1 MRGKQVFMEGL
12 IAHGVEYIFGNPG
25 TTESPILDA
34 LLDYPQL
41 RYIVA
46 LHEGVALGA
55 ASYYAQTSGK
65 VAVVNVHV
73 APGLGNSLGMLY
85 NAFKARAPLVV
96 TAGQQ
101 DTRLRLRGPVLGHD
115 LVAMAAPL
123 TKWSVQV
130 ERADEFALIMHRALK
145 IATDPP
151 AGPVFVALPIDVL
164 EQETDL
170 APFVPGRLYRAPEP
184 DPAGVQA
191 AAELLRSARR
201 PAIVVGDDAVSA
213 AAEVAALA
221 EQLGAAVWC
230 EGIRAHQVMP
240 TSHPNFRLGLPFD
253 AVAIRAALDGADV
266 VLLVGGPFFE
276 EVWYAPGSPLPPG
289 AAAIQVES
297 APERLAHNLPVSV
310 GLVSHPRA
318 ALAALRAAIERNERN
333 QRNARGES
341 RAFRDAAAQRNAAL
355 RALKAQDAQAQRARA
370 AKRWDH
376 APISVPRLM
385 AEIEAVLPP
394 DAIVVDESITASIEL
409 ARTVQFERAG
419 DYVGA
424 RGGGIGQALPGALG
438 VKLAH
443 PDRPVVAL
451 SGDGSAMYS
460 IQALWTAAH
469 HDLAVVFVIL
479 NNREYRILKHNMDT
493 YRQRFGAKPDRAYP
507 NMDLVAPD
515 LGFVDLARG
524 MGVEAMRVATPGELR
539 PALEKALGAGRPFLL
554 DVAIEGRA

>member
-1 MRGKQVFMEGL
+1 MESL
-12 IAHGVEYIFGNPG
+12 LAHGVEHIFGNPG

-34 LLDYPQL
+34 LLDYPRL

-55 ASYYAQTSGK
+55 ASYHAQATGRPA
-65 VAVVNVHV
+65 VANVHV

-85 NAFKARAPLVV
+85 NALKARAPLVV

-130 ERADEFALIMHRALK
+130 ERADELALIMHRAVK

-151 AGPVFVALPIDVL
+151 AGPVFVALPIDVM
-164 EQETDL
+164 EQETDQGPL
-170 APFVPGRLYRAPEP
+170 APGRLHRAPAP
-184 DPAGVQA
+184 DPAGVAEAAALLLGGRRPVIVAGDDAAPA
-191 AAELLRSARR
+191 AAELL
-201 PAIVVGDDAVSA
+201 
-213 AAEVAALA
+213 ALA
-221 EQLGAAVWC
+221 ERLGAAVWC
-230 EGIRAHQVMP
+230 EGIRARQVVP
-240 TSHPNFRLGLPFD
+240 SRHPNFRLSLPFD
-253 AVAIRAALDGADV
+253 AVAIRRALDEADV

-289 AAAIQVES
+289 AAAIHVETS
-297 APERLAHNLPVSV
+297 PERLAHNLPVTV
-310 GLVSHPRA
+310 GLVSEPRA
-318 ALAALRAAIERNERN
+318 ALAALRSAVEREAGDAFRAAAAARNEV
-333 QRNARGES
+333 
-341 RAFRDAAAQRNAAL
+341 L

-370 AKRWDH
+370 AKRWDS
-376 APISVPRLM
+376 APISMPRLM
-385 AEIEAVLPP
+385 AEVESALPD
-394 DAIVVDESITASIEL
+394 DAIVVDEAITAGPDL
-409 ARTVQFERAG
+409 ARTIQFERAG

-424 RGGGIGQALPGALG
+424 RGGGIGQALPGAIG
-438 VKLAH
+438 IKLAR

-469 HDLAVVFVIL
+469 HDLAIAFVIL

-493 YRQRFGAKPDRAYP
+493 YRQRFGAKPDRGYP
-507 NMDLVAPD
+507 NMDLVSPD
-515 LGFVDLARG
+515 LGFVDIARG
-524 MGVEAMRVATPGELR
+524 LGVEGMRVGHPAELR
-539 PALEKALGAGRPFLL
+539 PALGRALGAGRPFLL
-554 DVAIEGRA
+554 DVAIEGRP

>member
-1 MRGKQVFMEGL
+1 MRGKNVFMESL

-34 LLDYPQL
+34 LLDYRQL
-41 RYIVA
+41 HYIAA

-65 VAVVNVHV
+65 AAVVNLHV
-73 APGLGNSLGMLY
+73 APGLGNALGMLY
-85 NAFKARAPLVV
+85 NAFKARAPLLV

-170 APFVPGRLYRAPEP
+170 APFPPGRLYRAPEP
-184 DPAGVQA
+184 DPAGIRA
-191 AAELLRSARR
+191 AAELLLDGQR
-201 PAIVVGDDAVSA
+201 PAIVVGDDATSA
-213 AAEVAALA
+213 APEVAALA
-221 EQLGAAVWC
+221 ARIGAAVWC
-230 EGIRAHQVMP
+230 EGIRAHQALP
-240 TSHPNFRLGLPFD
+240 SAHPNFRLGLPFD
-253 AVAIRAALDGADV
+253 TVGIRKALDGADV
-266 VLLVGGPFFE
+266 VLLIGGPFFE

-289 AAAIQVES
+289 AALIQVES
-297 APERLAHNLPVSV
+297 SPERLAQNLAVGV

-318 ALAALRAAIERNERN
+318 ALAALLTAIE
-333 QRNARGES
+333 RGES
-341 RAFRDAAAQRNAAL
+341 RAFREAAARRNDAL
-355 RALKAQDAQAQRARA
+355 RVLKAQDAEAQRARA

-376 APISVPRLM
+376 APISVPRLV
-385 AEIEAVLPP
+385 AEIEAALPP
-394 DAIVVDESITASIEL
+394 DAIVVDESITASVDL
-409 ARTVQFERAG
+409 ARTVQFDRPG

-438 VKLAH
+438 VKLAR

-469 HDLAVVFVIL
+469 HDLAVVFLIL

-493 YRQRFGAKPDRAYP
+493 YRQRFGAKPDRGYP

-524 MGVEAMRVATPGELR
+524 LGVEGARVATPGELG
-539 PALEKALGAGRPFLL
+539 PAIEKALGARRPFLL
-554 DVAIEGRA
+554 DVAVEGRA

>member
-1 MRGKQVFMEGL
+1 MRGKQVFMESL

-25 TTESPILDA
+25 TTESPLLDA

-41 RYIVA
+41 QYIVA

-65 VAVVNVHV
+65 PAVVNVHV
-73 APGLGNSLGMLY
+73 APGLGNALGMLY
-85 NAFKARAPLVV
+85 NAFKARAPLLV

-115 LVAMAAPL
+115 LVAMATPL

-130 ERADEFALIMHRALK
+130 ERADEFALIVHRALK

-170 APFVPGRLYRAPEP
+170 APLDPGRLFRAPEP

-191 AAELLRSARR
+191 AAALLREARR
-201 PAIVVGDDAVSA
+201 PVIVVGDEAAGA
-213 AAEVAALA
+213 AAEVTALA
-221 EQLGAAVWC
+221 EELGAAVWC
-230 EGIRAHQVMP
+230 EGIHAHQVLP
-240 TSHPNFRLGLPFD
+240 TAHPNFRLGLPFD
-253 AVAIRAALDGADV
+253 AAAIRGALDGADV
-266 VLLVGGPFFE
+266 VLLLGGPFFE

-289 AAAIQVES
+289 AVAIQVES

-310 GLVSHPRA
+310 GLVGHPRA
-318 ALAALRAAIERNERN
+318 ALKALRAALDGD
-333 QRNARGES
+333 A
-341 RAFRDAAAQRNAAL
+341 AFRENAARRNDTL

-385 AEIEAVLPP
+385 AEIEAALPP
-394 DAIVVDESITASIEL
+394 DAIVVDEAITASLEL
-409 ARTVQFERAG
+409 ARTVQFERTG
-419 DYVGA
+419 DYIGA

-438 VKLAH
+438 VKLAQ
-443 PDRPVVAL
+443 PGRPVVAL

-507 NMDLVAPD
+507 NMDLVSPD
-515 LGFVDLARG
+515 LGYVDLARG
-524 MGVEAMRVATPGELR
+524 MGVEAMRVTTPGELR
-539 PALEKALGAGRPFLL
+539 PALQKALGAGRPFLI
-554 DVAIEGRA
+554 DVAIEGKN

>member
-1 MRGKQVFMEGL
+1 MRGKQVLMESL
-12 IAHGVEYIFGNPG
+12 ITHEVEYVFGNPG

-41 RYIVA
+41 RYVVA

-55 ASYYAQTSGK
+55 ASYYAQARGK
-65 VAVVNVHV
+65 PALVNIHV
-73 APGLGNSLGMLY
+73 APGLGNALGMLY
-85 NAFKARAPLVV
+85 NALKARSPLIV

-130 ERADEFALIMHRALK
+130 ERADEFALIVHRALK

-151 AGPVFVALPIDVL
+151 TGPVFVALPIDVL
-164 EQETDL
+164 EQETDVE
-170 APFVPGRLYRAPEP
+170 PFAPGRLYRAPQP
-184 DPAGVQA
+184 DPEGIRA
-191 AAELLRSARR
+191 AAGLLLGSAR
-201 PAIVVGDDAVSA
+201 PAIVVGDDAASA
-213 AAEVAALA
+213 ATEVAALA
-221 EQLGAAVWC
+221 ERLGAAVWC
-230 EGIRAHQVMP
+230 EGIRMHQVLP
-240 TSHPNFRLGLPFD
+240 SRHPNFRLGLPFD
-253 AVAIRAALDGADV
+253 TVAIRKALDGVDV

-276 EVWYAPGSPLPPG
+276 EVWYAPGSPLPSD
-289 AAAIQVES
+289 ARAIHLES
-297 APERLAHNLPVSV
+297 SPERLALNLPVSI
-310 GLVSHPRA
+310 GLVSHPLA
-318 ALAALRAAIERNERN
+318 GLAALHAAVERG
-333 QRNARGES
+333 AGP
-341 RAFRDAAAQRNAAL
+341 AFREAAARRNDGL
-355 RALKAQDAQAQRARA
+355 RALKAQDAEAQRARA
-370 AKRWDH
+370 VKRWDH
-376 APISVPRLM
+376 APISVPRFM
-385 AEIEAVLPP
+385 AELESALPP
-394 DAIVVDESITASIEL
+394 EAIVVDESITASIDL
-409 ARTVQFERAG
+409 ARTVQFEGAG

-443 PDRPVVAL
+443 PDRPVVAV

-493 YRQRFGAKPDRAYP
+493 YRQRFGAKPDRGYP

-524 MGVEAMRVATPGELR
+524 MGVEGARITTPGALR
-539 PALEKALGAGRPFLL
+539 PALDKALGARRPFLL

>member
-1 MRGKQVFMEGL
+1 MRGRQVFMETL
-12 IAHGVEYIFGNPG
+12 IAHGVEHIFGNPG

-85 NAFKARAPLVV
+85 NAFKARVPLAV

-145 IATDPP
+145 VATDPP
-151 AGPVFVALPIDVL
+151 AGPVFVGLPIDVL

-170 APFVPGRLYRAPEP
+170 VPFPPGRLHRTPDP
-184 DPAGVQA
+184 DPAGIQA
-191 AAELLRSARR
+191 AAELLLGSRR
-201 PAIVVGDDAVSA
+201 PAIVVGDDAASG

-230 EGIRAHQVMP
+230 EGIRARQVVP
-240 TSHPNFRLGLPFD
+240 SGHPNFRLGLPFD
-253 AVAIRAALDGADV
+253 AVAIRRALDGADV

-276 EVWYAPGSPLPPG
+276 EVWYAPGSPLPEG
-289 AAAIQVES
+289 AAAIQIES
-297 APERLAHNLPVSV
+297 SPERLAHNLPVRV
-310 GLVSHPRA
+310 GLVSHPRT
-318 ALAALRAAIERNERN
+318 ALSALRAAT
-333 QRNARGES
+333 ARGADA
-341 RAFRDAAAQRNAAL
+341 AFRDAAAERNRAL
-355 RALKAQDAQAQRARA
+355 RALKSQDAQAQRARA

-376 APISVPRLM
+376 APISVPRFA
-385 AEIEAVLPP
+385 AEIEAALPP
-394 DAIVVDESITASIEL
+394 DAIVVDESITASIDL
-409 ARTVQFERAG
+409 VRTVEFESEDA
-419 DYVGA
+419 YVGA

-524 MGVEAMRVATPGELR
+524 MGVEGMRVSKPGELR
-539 PALEKALGAGRPFLL
+539 PALDKALGAGRPFLL

>member
-1 MRGKQVFMEGL
+1 MRGRQVFMESL
-12 IAHGVEYIFGNPG
+12 LAHGVEHIFGNPG

-34 LLDYPQL
+34 LLDYPRL

-55 ASYYAQTSGK
+55 ASYHAQATGRP
-65 VAVVNVHV
+65 AVVNVHV

-85 NAFKARAPLVV
+85 NALKARAPLVV

-130 ERADEFALIMHRALK
+130 ERADELALIMHRAVK

-151 AGPVFVALPIDVL
+151 AGPVFVALPIDVM
-164 EQETDL
+164 EQETDQGPL
-170 APFVPGRLYRAPEP
+170 APGRLHRAPAP
-184 DPAGVQA
+184 DPAGVAEAAALLLGGRRPVIVAGDDAAPA
-191 AAELLRSARR
+191 AAELL
-201 PAIVVGDDAVSA
+201 
-213 AAEVAALA
+213 ALA
-221 EQLGAAVWC
+221 ERLGAAVWC
-230 EGIRAHQVMP
+230 EGIRARQVVP
-240 TSHPNFRLGLPFD
+240 SRHPNFRLSLPFD
-253 AVAIRAALDGADV
+253 AVAIRRALDEADV

-289 AAAIQVES
+289 AAAIHVETS
-297 APERLAHNLPVSV
+297 PERLAHNLPVTV
-310 GLVSHPRA
+310 GLVSEPRA
-318 ALAALRAAIERNERN
+318 ALAALRSAVEREAGDAFRAAAAARNEV
-333 QRNARGES
+333 
-341 RAFRDAAAQRNAAL
+341 L

-370 AKRWDH
+370 AKRWDS
-376 APISVPRLM
+376 APISMPRLM
-385 AEIEAVLPP
+385 AEVESALPD
-394 DAIVVDESITASIEL
+394 DAIVVDEAITAGPDL
-409 ARTVQFERAG
+409 ARTIQFERAG

-424 RGGGIGQALPGALG
+424 RGGGIGQALPGAIG
-438 VKLAH
+438 IKLAR

-469 HDLAVVFVIL
+469 HDLAIAFVIL

-493 YRQRFGAKPDRAYP
+493 YRQRFGAKPDRGYP
-507 NMDLVAPD
+507 NMDLVSPD
-515 LGFVDLARG
+515 LGFVDIARG
-524 MGVEAMRVATPGELR
+524 LGVEGMRVGHPAELR
-539 PALEKALGAGRPFLL
+539 PALGRALGAGRPFLL
-554 DVAIEGRA
+554 DVAIEGRP

>member
-1 MRGKQVFMEGL
+1 MRGKQVFMESL
-12 IAHGVEYIFGNPG
+12 IAHGVEHIFGNPG

-41 RYIVA
+41 TYIVA

-55 ASYYAQTSGK
+55 ASYYALTAGTP
-65 VAVVNVHV
+65 AVVNLHV
-73 APGLGNSLGMLY
+73 APGLGNALGMLY
-85 NAFKARAPLVV
+85 NAFKARAPLLV

-130 ERADEFALIMHRALK
+130 ERADEFALILHRALK

-164 EQETDL
+164 EQETDV
-170 APFVPGRLYRAPEP
+170 APFPPGRLYRAPEP
-184 DPAGVQA
+184 DPAGIQA
-191 AAELLRSARR
+191 AAELLLGARR
-201 PAIVVGDDAVSA
+201 PVIVAGDDAA
-213 AAEVAALA
+213 AAATEVTALA

-230 EGIRAHQVMP
+230 EGIRTHQVMP
-240 TSHPNFRLGLPFD
+240 TGHPSFRLGLPFD
-253 AVAIRAALDGADV
+253 AVAIRRALDDADV

-276 EVWYAPGSPLPPG
+276 EVWYAPGSPLPPS
-289 AAAIQVES
+289 AAAIQVEL
-297 APERLAHNLPVSV
+297 APERLAQNLPVRV

-318 ALAALRAAIERNERN
+318 ALAALRAALERG
-333 QRNARGES
+333 AS
-341 RAFRDAAAQRNAAL
+341 PAFRAAAAQRNEGL
-355 RALKAQDAQAQRARA
+355 RALKAQEAQAQRARA
-370 AKRWDH
+370 AKRWDQ
-376 APISVPRLM
+376 APISVPRLV
-385 AEIEAVLPP
+385 AEIEAALPP
-394 DAIVVDESITASIEL
+394 DAILVDEAITASLDL
-409 ARTVQFERAG
+409 ARTVQFERPG

-443 PDRPVVAL
+443 PGRPVVAL

-493 YRQRFGAKPDRAYP
+493 YRQRFGGKPDRGYP
-507 NMDLVAPD
+507 NMDLVPPD

-524 MGVEAMRVATPGELR
+524 LGVEGMRVTAPGELR
-539 PALEKALGAGRPFLL
+539 PALDKALGARRPFLL
-554 DVAIEGRA
+554 DVAIEGRP

>member
-1 MRGKQVFMEGL
+1 MRGKQVLMESL
-12 IAHGVEYIFGNPG
+12 IAHGVEYVFGNPG

-34 LLDYPQL
+34 LLDYPHL
-41 RYIVA
+41 RYVVA

-65 VAVVNVHV
+65 PAVVNIHV
-73 APGLGNSLGMLY
+73 APGLGNALGMLY
-85 NAFKARAPLVV
+85 DALKARSPVVV

-130 ERADEFALIMHRALK
+130 ERADEFALIVHRALK

-164 EQETDL
+164 EQETEVE
-170 APFVPGRLYRAPEP
+170 PFPPGHLYRAPEP
-184 DPAGVQA
+184 DPAGVRA
-191 AAELLRSARR
+191 ATELLLGSAR
-201 PAIVVGDDAVSA
+201 PVIVAGDDAAGA
-213 AAEVAALA
+213 ASEVAALA
-221 EQLGAAVWC
+221 EHLGAAVWC
-230 EGIRAHQVMP
+230 EGIRTHQVLP
-240 TSHPNFRLGLPFD
+240 TGHPNFRLGLPFD
-253 AVAIRAALDGADV
+253 AVAIRKALDGADV

-289 AAAIQVES
+289 AKAIHMES
-297 APERLAHNLPVSV
+297 SPERLAHNLPVSV
-310 GLVSHPRA
+310 GLVAHPRA
-318 ALAALRAAIERNERN
+318 ALAALGATVEHGASPAFREAAARRNE
-333 QRNARGES
+333 G
-341 RAFRDAAAQRNAAL
+341 L
-355 RALKAQDAQAQRARA
+355 RALKAQEAEAQRARA
-370 AKRWDH
+370 AKRWDQ
-376 APISVPRLM
+376 APISVPRFM
-385 AEIEAVLPP
+385 AELEAALPA
-394 DAIVVDESITASIEL
+394 DAIVVDESITASIDL
-409 ARTVQFERAG
+409 ARTVQFERPG
-419 DYVGA
+419 DYMGA

-438 VKLAH
+438 VKLTH
-443 PDRPVVAL
+443 PERPVVAV

-493 YRQRFGAKPDRAYP
+493 YRQRFGAKPDRGYP

-515 LGFVDLARG
+515 LGFVDIARG
-524 MGVEAMRVATPGELR
+524 MGVEGARVTTPGALR
-539 PALEKALGAGRPFLL
+539 PALDKALAARRPFLL

>member
-1 MRGKQVFMEGL
+1 MESL

-41 RYIVA
+41 RYVVA

-65 VAVVNVHV
+65 PAVVNIHV
-73 APGLGNSLGMLY
+73 APGLGNALGMLY
-85 NAFKARAPLVV
+85 NALKARSPIVV

-130 ERADEFALIMHRALK
+130 ERADEFALIVHRALK

-164 EQETDL
+164 EQETEVE
-170 APFVPGRLYRAPEP
+170 PFVPGQLYRAPEP
-184 DPAGVQA
+184 DPAGVRA
-191 AAELLRSARR
+191 AAELLLGSAR
-201 PAIVVGDDAVSA
+201 PVIVAGDDAAGA
-213 AAEVAALA
+213 ASEVAALA
-221 EQLGAAVWC
+221 EHLGAAVWC
-230 EGIRAHQVMP
+230 EGIRTHQVLP
-240 TSHPNFRLGLPFD
+240 TGHPNFRLGLPFE
-253 AVAIRAALDGADV
+253 AVAIRKALDGADV

-276 EVWYAPGSPLPPG
+276 EVWYAPGSPLPAG
-289 AAAIQVES
+289 ARAIHVES
-297 APERLAHNLPVSV
+297 SPERLAHNWPVSV

-318 ALAALRAAIERNERN
+318 ALAAIRAAVDRGATSSFHEAARSRN
-333 QRNARGES
+333 G
-341 RAFRDAAAQRNAAL
+341 AL
-355 RALKAQDAQAQRARA
+355 RALKAQDAEAQRARA

-376 APISVPRLM
+376 APIAVPRFM
-385 AEIEAVLPP
+385 AELEAALPP
-394 DAIVVDESITASIEL
+394 EAIVVDESITAGPDL
-409 ARTVQFERAG
+409 ARTVQFEGAG

-443 PDRPVVAL
+443 PDRPVVAV

-469 HDLAVVFVIL
+469 HNLAVVFVIL

-493 YRQRFGAKPDRAYP
+493 YRQRFGAKPDRGYP

-524 MGVEAMRVATPGELR
+524 LGVEGVRVTRPGELR
-539 PALEKALGAGRPFLL
+539 PALDKALGAGRPFLV

>member
-1 MRGKQVFMEGL
+1 MRGRQVFMESL
-12 IAHGVEYIFGNPG
+12 IGHGVEYIFGNPG

-41 RYIVA
+41 KYIVA

-55 ASYYAQTSGK
+55 ASYYAQTAGRP
-65 VAVVNVHV
+65 AVVNVHV

-164 EQETDL
+164 EQETDV
-170 APFVPGRLYRAPEP
+170 APFPPGRLYRAPEP
-184 DPAGVQA
+184 DPAGIQA
-191 AAELLRSARR
+191 AAELLLGARR
-201 PAIVVGDDAVSA
+201 PVIVVGDDAASA
-213 AAEVAALA
+213 TAEVPALA
-221 EQLGAAVWC
+221 ELLGAAVWC
-230 EGIRAHQVMP
+230 EGIRARQVVP
-240 TSHPNFRLGLPFD
+240 SAHPNFRLGLPFD
-253 AVAIRAALDGADV
+253 AVAIRRALDDADV

-276 EVWYAPGSPLPPG
+276 EVWYAPGSPLPAG
-289 AAAIQVES
+289 AAAIQVEAS
-297 APERLAHNLPVSV
+297 PERLAHNLPVGV

-318 ALAALRAAIERNERN
+318 ALAALRAAVERG
-333 QRNARGES
+333 AGH
-341 RAFRDAAAQRNAAL
+341 AFRDAAARRNDAL

-370 AKRWDH
+370 AKRWDQ
-376 APISVPRLM
+376 APISVPRLA
-385 AEIEAVLPP
+385 AEIQAALPA
-394 DAIVVDESITASIEL
+394 DAIVVDEAITASLDL
-409 ARTVQFERAG
+409 ARTVQFERPG

-443 PDRPVVAL
+443 PGRPVVAL

-493 YRQRFGAKPDRAYP
+493 YRQRFGAKPDRGYP

-524 MGVEAMRVATPGELR
+524 MGVEALRVATPGELR
-539 PALEKALGAGRPFLL
+539 PALDKALGARRPFLL
-554 DVAIEGRA
+554 DVAIEGRP

>member
-1 MRGKQVFMEGL
+1 MRGKQVFMESL
-12 IAHGVEYIFGNPG
+12 IGHGVEYIFGNPG

-41 RYIVA
+41 RYVVA

-55 ASYYAQTSGK
+55 ASYYAQTTGK
-65 VAVVNVHV
+65 PAVVNVHV
-73 APGLGNSLGMLY
+73 APGLGNALGMLY

-170 APFVPGRLYRAPEP
+170 APLPPGLLYRTPDP

-191 AAELLRSARR
+191 AAQLLLGARR
-201 PAIVVGDDAVSA
+201 PTIVVGDDAASA
-213 AAEVAALA
+213 AAEVTALA
-221 EQLGAAVWC
+221 EQLGAAIWC
-230 EGIRAHQVMP
+230 EGLRARQTVP
-240 TSHPNFRLGLPFD
+240 SAHPNFRLGLPFD
-253 AVAIRAALDGADV
+253 AAAIRKALDGADV

-276 EVWYAPGSPLPPG
+276 EVWYAPGSPLPPE

-297 APERLAHNLPVSV
+297 SPERLAHNLPVRV
-310 GLVSHPRA
+310 GLVGHPRA
-318 ALAALRAAIERNERN
+318 ALAALGAAI
-333 QRNARGES
+333 ARGENG
-341 RAFRDAAAQRNAAL
+341 ALRDAAAQRNAAL
-355 RALKAQDAQAQRARA
+355 RALKDQEAQAQRARA
-370 AKRWDH
+370 AKRWEH

-385 AEIEAVLPP
+385 VELEAALPP
-394 DAIVVDESITASIEL
+394 DAIVVDESITAGIDL
-409 ARTVQFERAG
+409 ARTVQFDQPG

-493 YRQRFGAKPDRAYP
+493 YRQRFGAKPERAYP

-524 MGVEAMRVATPGELR
+524 LGVEAMRVTTPGELR
-539 PALEKALGAGRPFLL
+539 PALAKALGAGRPFLL

>member
-1 MRGKQVFMEGL
+1 MRGRQVFMESL

-55 ASYYAQTSGK
+55 ASYYAQTTGR

-73 APGLGNSLGMLY
+73 APGLGNALGMLY

-145 IATDPP
+145 IASDPP
-151 AGPVFVALPIDVL
+151 AGPVFVALPIDVM
-164 EQETDL
+164 EQETEL
-170 APFVPGRLYRAPEP
+170 SPEPPGRLHRAPAP
-184 DPAGVQA
+184 DPAGIEA
-191 AAELLRSARR
+191 AARLLLGGRR
-201 PAIVVGDDAVSA
+201 PAIVVGDDAA
-213 AAEVAALA
+213 GATAELTALA

-230 EGIRAHQVMP
+230 EGIRAHQVVP
-240 TSHPNFRLGLPFD
+240 SAHPNFRLGLPFD
-253 AVAIRAALDGADV
+253 AVAIRRALDDADV

-297 APERLAHNLPVSV
+297 SPERLAHNLPVAV
-310 GLVSHPRA
+310 GLVSDPRA
-318 ALAALRAAIERNERN
+318 ALAALRGAVERGAPAAFRSAAAGRNE
-333 QRNARGES
+333 
-341 RAFRDAAAQRNAAL
+341 AL
-355 RALKAQDAQAQRARA
+355 RALKAQDAQAQRTRA
-370 AKRWDH
+370 AKRWDS
-376 APISVPRLM
+376 APISMPRFM
-385 AEIEAVLPP
+385 AEIEGALPP
-394 DAIVVDESITASIEL
+394 DAIVVDESITAGPDL

-438 VKLAH
+438 VKLGH

-469 HDLAVVFVIL
+469 HDLAVAFVIL

-493 YRQRFGAKPDRAYP
+493 FRQRFGAKPDRGYP
-507 NMDLVAPD
+507 NMDLVSPD
-515 LGFVDLARG
+515 LGFVDIARG
-524 MGVEAMRVATPGELR
+524 LGVEGMRVATPGELR
-539 PALEKALGAGRPFLL
+539 TALDRALGAGRPFLL
-554 DVAIEGRA
+554 DVAIEGRP

>member
-1 MRGKQVFMEGL
+1 MESL
-12 IAHGVEYIFGNPG
+12 IAHGVEHIFGNPG

-41 RYIVA
+41 RYIVT

-65 VAVVNVHV
+65 VGVVNVHV
-73 APGLGNSLGMLY
+73 APGLGNALGMLY

-170 APFVPGRLYRAPEP
+170 APLPPGRLYRAPEP
-184 DPAGVQA
+184 DPAGIRA
-191 AAELLRSARR
+191 AAELLLGSQR
-201 PAIVVGDDAVSA
+201 PAIVVGDDAASA

-221 EQLGAAVWC
+221 EQVGAAVWC
-230 EGIRAHQVMP
+230 EGIRARQALP
-240 TSHPNFRLGLPFD
+240 SAHPNFRLGLPFD
-253 AVAIRAALDGADV
+253 AIAIRKALDDVDV

-289 AAAIQVES
+289 AAAIHVES
-297 APERLAHNLPVSV
+297 SPERLAHNLPVSV
-310 GLVSHPRA
+310 GLVSDPRT
-318 ALAALRAAIERNERN
+318 ALAALRAAIERNR
-333 QRNARGES
+333 RGES
-341 RAFRDAAAQRNAAL
+341 RAFRDAAALRNDTL
-355 RALKAQDAQAQRARA
+355 RALKAQDVEAQRARA

-376 APISVPRLM
+376 APISVPRFM
-385 AEIEAVLPP
+385 AEIEAALPP
-394 DAIVVDESITASIEL
+394 DAIVVDESITASIDL

-469 HDLAVVFVIL
+469 HDLPVVFVIL

-493 YRQRFGAKPDRAYP
+493 YRQRFGAKLDRGYP

-515 LGFVDLARG
+515 LGFVDIARG
-524 MGVEAMRVATPGELR
+524 LGVEGMRVSTPSELR
-539 PALEKALGAGRPFLL
+539 PALVKALAAGRPFLL

>member
-1 MRGKQVFMEGL
+1 MRGKQVLMESL

-41 RYIVA
+41 QYVMA

-73 APGLGNSLGMLY
+73 APGLGNALGMLY
-85 NAFKARAPLVV
+85 NAFKARSPLVV

-170 APFVPGRLYRAPEP
+170 GPLPTGRLYRTPEP
-184 DPAGVQA
+184 DPAGVRA
-191 AAELLRSARR
+191 AAELLIGSRS
-201 PAIVVGDDAVSA
+201 PAIVVGDDATPA
-213 AAEVAALA
+213 AGEVAALA
-221 EQLGAAVWC
+221 ERLGAPVWC
-230 EGIRAHQVMP
+230 EGIRMHQALP
-240 TSHPNFRLGLPFD
+240 SAHPNFRLGLPFD
-253 AVAIRAALDGADV
+253 AAAIRRALEGVDV

-276 EVWYAPGSPLPPG
+276 EVWYAPGSPLPPDAG
-289 AAAIQVES
+289 TIHVES
-297 APERLAHNLPVSV
+297 SPDRLAHNLAVSV

-318 ALAALRAAIERNERN
+318 ALSALRAAVE
-333 QRNARGES
+333 AGADP
-341 RAFRDAAAQRNAAL
+341 AFRAAAARRNTKLAD
-355 RALKAQDAQAQRARA
+355 LKAQDAQAQRARA
-370 AKRWDH
+370 AKRWDQT
-376 APISVPRLM
+376 PISVPRLV
-385 AEIEAVLPP
+385 AEIEAALPP
-394 DAIVVDESITASIEL
+394 AAIVVDESITAGIDL
-409 ARTVQFERAG
+409 ARAVQFERPG

-493 YRQRFGAKPDRAYP
+493 YRQRFGAKPDRGYP

-515 LGFVDLARG
+515 LGFVDIARG
-524 MGVEAMRVATPGELR
+524 LGVDGTRVTAPGELR
-539 PALEKALGAGRPFLL
+539 PALEKALALNRPFLL
-554 DVAIEGRA
+554 DVAIEGRP

>member
-1 MRGKQVFMEGL
+1 MRGKQVLMESL
-12 IAHGVEYIFGNPG
+12 IAHEVEYVFGNPG

-41 RYIVA
+41 RYVVA

-55 ASYYAQTSGK
+55 ASYYAQASGK
-65 VAVVNVHV
+65 PAAVNIHV
-73 APGLGNSLGMLY
+73 APGLGNALGMLY
-85 NAFKARAPLVV
+85 NALKARSPLIV

-130 ERADEFALIMHRALK
+130 ERADEFALIVHRALK

-164 EQETDL
+164 EQETDVE
-170 APFVPGRLYRAPEP
+170 PFAPGRLYRAPQP
-184 DPAGVQA
+184 DPEGVQA
-191 AAELLRSARR
+191 AAELLLGSAQ
-201 PAIVVGDDAVSA
+201 PAIVVGDDAASA
-213 AAEVAALA
+213 TSEVAALA
-221 EQLGAAVWC
+221 ERLGAAVWC
-230 EGIRAHQVMP
+230 EGIRMHQALP
-240 TSHPNFRLGLPFD
+240 SRHPNFRLGLPFD
-253 AVAIRAALDGADV
+253 TVAIRKALDGVDV

-289 AAAIQVES
+289 ARAIHLES
-297 APERLAHNLPVSV
+297 SPERLALNLPVSV

-318 ALAALRAAIERNERN
+318 GLAALHAAVERG
-333 QRNARGES
+333 AGP
-341 RAFRDAAAQRNAAL
+341 AFREAAARRNDGL
-355 RALKAQDAQAQRARA
+355 RALKARDAEAQRARA
-370 AKRWDH
+370 VKRWDH
-376 APISVPRLM
+376 APISVPRFM
-385 AEIEAVLPP
+385 AELESALPP
-394 DAIVVDESITASIEL
+394 EAIVVDESITASIDL
-409 ARTVQFERAG
+409 ARTVQFEGSG

-438 VKLAH
+438 VKLAR
-443 PDRPVVAL
+443 PDRPVVAV

-493 YRQRFGAKPDRAYP
+493 YRQRFGAKPDRGYP

-524 MGVEAMRVATPGELR
+524 MGVEGARVTTPGELR
-539 PALEKALGAGRPFLL
+539 PALDKALGARRPFLL

>member
-1 MRGKQVFMEGL
+1 MRGRQVFMESL
-12 IAHGVEYIFGNPG
+12 LAHGVEHIFGNPG

-55 ASYYAQTSGK
+55 ASYHAQATGRP
-65 VAVVNVHV
+65 AVVNVHV

-85 NAFKARAPLVV
+85 NALKARAPLVL

-115 LVAMAAPL
+115 LVAMAAPI

-130 ERADEFALIMHRALK
+130 ERADELALIMHRAIK

-151 AGPVFVALPIDVL
+151 AGPVFVALPIDVM
-164 EQETDL
+164 EQETDQGPL
-170 APFVPGRLYRAPEP
+170 PPGRLHRTPPP
-184 DPAGVQA
+184 DPAGIAEAAALLAGSRRPVVVAGDDAAPA
-191 AAELLRSARR
+191 AAEL
-201 PAIVVGDDAVSA
+201 V
-213 AAEVAALA
+213 ALA

-230 EGIRAHQVMP
+230 EGIRAQQVVP
-240 TSHPNFRLGLPFD
+240 SRHPNFRLSLPFD
-253 AVAIRAALDGADV
+253 AVAIRRVLDEADV

-289 AAAIQVES
+289 AAAIQIETS
-297 APERLAHNLPVSV
+297 PERLAHNLPVSV
-310 GLVSHPRA
+310 GLVGEPRA
-318 ALAALRAAIERNERN
+318 ALAALRTVVEREAGPTFRTAAAARN
-333 QRNARGES
+333 Q
-341 RAFRDAAAQRNAAL
+341 AL
-355 RALKAQDAQAQRARA
+355 RALKAQDAEAQRARA
-370 AKRWDH
+370 AKRWDS
-376 APISVPRLM
+376 APISLPRLM
-385 AEIEAVLPP
+385 AEVESALPD
-394 DAIVVDESITASIEL
+394 DAIVVDEAITAGPDL

-424 RGGGIGQALPGALG
+424 RGGGIGQALPGAIG
-438 VKLAH
+438 IKLAR

-469 HDLAVVFVIL
+469 HDLAIAFVIL

-493 YRQRFGAKPDRAYP
+493 YRQRFGAKPDRGYP
-507 NMDLVAPD
+507 NMDLVSPD
-515 LGFVDLARG
+515 LGFVDIARG
-524 MGVEAMRVATPGELR
+524 LGVEGLRVGRPAELR
-539 PALEKALGAGRPFLL
+539 PALDRALSATRPFLL
-554 DVAIEGRA
+554 DVAIEGRP

>member
-1 MRGKQVFMEGL
+1 MPAMRGKQVFMESL

-41 RYIVA
+41 RYVVA

-55 ASYYAQTSGK
+55 ASYYAQTADK
-65 VAVVNVHV
+65 TAVVNVHV
-73 APGLGNSLGMLY
+73 APGLGNALGMLY
-85 NAFKARAPLVV
+85 NAFKARVPLVV

-170 APFVPGRLYRAPEP
+170 APFPPGQLYRAPEP
-184 DPAGVQA
+184 DPAGIQA
-191 AAELLRSARR
+191 AAALLLAARR
-201 PAIVVGDDAVSA
+201 PVIVAGDDAVSA
-213 AAEVAALA
+213 TAEVMALA
-221 EQLGAAVWC
+221 ERLGAAVWC
-230 EGIRAHQVMP
+230 EGIRAQQVMP
-240 TSHPNFRLGLPFD
+240 SAHPSFRLGLPFD
-253 AVAIRAALDGADV
+253 AAAIRKALDGADV

-276 EVWYAPGSPLPPG
+276 EVWFAPGSPLPPD
-289 AAAIQVES
+289 AAVIHLES
-297 APERLAHNLPVSV
+297 APERLAHNLPVVV

-318 ALAALRAAIERNERN
+318 ALAAIRAAVERG
-333 QRNARGES
+333 AGA
-341 RAFRDAAAQRNAAL
+341 AFRGAAARRNDAL
-355 RALKAQDAQAQRARA
+355 RALKTQEAEAQRARA

-376 APISVPRLM
+376 APISVPRFV
-385 AEIEAVLPP
+385 AEIEAALPP
-394 DAIVVDESITASIEL
+394 DAILVDESITASIDL
-409 ARTVQFERAG
+409 ARTVQFERPG

-507 NMDLVAPD
+507 NMDLIAPD
-515 LGFVDLARG
+515 LGFVDMARG
-524 MGVEAMRVATPGELR
+524 MGVEGVRVTKPGELR
-539 PALEKALGAGRPFLL
+539 PALERALGAGRPFLL

>member
-1 MRGKQVFMEGL
+1 MRGKQVFMESL
-12 IAHGVEYIFGNPG
+12 IGHGVEYIFGNPG

-65 VAVVNVHV
+65 PAVVSLHV
-73 APGLGNSLGMLY
+73 APGLGNALGMLY

-164 EQETDL
+164 EQETEL
-170 APFVPGRLYRAPEP
+170 APFAPGRLYRAPEP
-184 DPAGVQA
+184 DPAGIQA
-191 AAELLRSARR
+191 AAQLLLGARR
-201 PAIVVGDDAVSA
+201 PVIVVGDDAASA
-213 AAEVAALA
+213 AAEVTALA

-230 EGIRAHQVMP
+230 EGIRARQAVP
-240 TSHPNFRLGLPFD
+240 STHPNFRLGLPFD
-253 AVAIRAALDGADV
+253 AAAIRKALDGADV

-276 EVWYAPGSPLPPG
+276 EVWYAPGSPLPPE

-297 APERLAHNLPVSV
+297 SPERLAHNLPVRV
-310 GLVSHPRA
+310 GLVSDPRA
-318 ALAALRAAIERNERN
+318 ALAALGAAIG
-333 QRNARGES
+333 RGES
-341 RAFRDAAAQRNAAL
+341 RAVRDAATARNAAL
-355 RALKAQDAQAQRARA
+355 RALKTQDAQAQRARA
-370 AKRWDH
+370 AKRWEH
-376 APISVPRLM
+376 APISVPRLV
-385 AEIEAVLPP
+385 AEIEAALPP
-394 DAIVVDESITASIEL
+394 DAIVVDESITASIDL
-409 ARTVQFERAG
+409 ARTVQFERPGA
-419 DYVGA
+419 YVGA

-438 VKLAH
+438 VKLAQ

-524 MGVEAMRVATPGELR
+524 LGVEAMRVASPGELR
-539 PALEKALGAGRPFLL
+539 PALEKALGTRRPFLL
-554 DVAIEGRA
+554 DVAVEGRA